1 MKENLSISQINE
13 KLQQLLELS
22 PEIKGRVVDKRRQNA
37 LDAMD
42 KYAKSKALA
51 GHKGVEPIKSDAATG
66 SILNIADELP
76 AEMDLDAEIL
86 VALKN
91 CDFEN
96 PGIQEELVDGSLA
109 ELVAPN
115 LKELSVE
122 ELKQIMEHKRDFA
135 NMDNSLYPSGWPA
148 DLFGP
153 YPAKLAEA
161 LVLTEDNESLT
172 DLFNIFYAHRQIS
185 EKAAH
190 VFMKD
195 VIDDPTGANK
205 QLIANS
211 KDFDADYVTDML
223 DDIAAKY
230 PQFVEDAK
238 KKYNL

>member
-1 MKENLSISQINE
+1 MYFNSAEECISKWKELAPIIIKGKNEVNIMNIKELNE
-13 KLQQLLELS
+13 KIEKLLEA
-22 PEIKGRVVDKRRQNA
+22 ED
-37 LDAMD
+37 
-42 KYAKSKALA
+42 
-51 GHKGVEPIKSDAATG
+51 
-66 SILNIADELP
+66 SIQPVYDELTHP
-76 AEMDLDAEIL
+76 EMDLDAVIL
-86 VALKN
+86 TALKN
-91 CDFEN
+91 CNADD
-96 PGIQEELVDGSLA
+96 PDLQKELEDSSLA
-109 ELVAPN
+109 EVVCPN

-122 ELKQIMEHKRDFA
+122 ELIKIPGIGLVKAEFK
-135 NMDNSLYPSGWPA
+135 NMDNSLYPSEWPA
-148 DLFGP
+148 DKFGP

>member
-1 MKENLSISQINE
+1 MLVYE
-13 KLQQLLELS
+13 
-22 PEIKGRVVDKRRQNA
+22 G
-37 LDAMD
+37 
-42 KYAKSKALA
+42 
-51 GHKGVEPIKSDAATG
+51 IKSGFIDDVDLG
-66 SILNIADELP
+66 KIADKIRTYVEVELGKEVEEIVDIEDDEDSIRP
-76 AEMDLDAEIL
+76 VYDELTHPEMDLDAVIL
-86 VALKN
+86 TALKN
-91 CDFEN
+91 CNADD
-96 PGIQEELVDGSLA
+96 PDLQKELEDSSLA
-109 ELVAPN
+109 EVVYPN

-122 ELKQIMEHKRDFA
+122 ELKAIMEHHREFK
-135 NMDNSLYPSGWPA
+135 NMDNSLYPSEWPA
-148 DLFGP
+148 DKFGP

-161 LVLTEDNESLT
+161 LVLTKDNESLT

-223 DDIAAKY
+223 DDIASKY